1 MSFRT
6 ADQKTSKVVST
17 GSETLD
23 KLLGGGLEA
32 GLMHLFYGDKVLRDD
47 VLQIA
52 VSAQQS
58 EDKGGLG
65 APVII
70 IDSNNIMDVATLA
83 DYCLWKNL
91 EPEDVMDRVFIS
103 RAFNSSQ
110 TYDLVT
116 NKLEEFFE
124 QVPARTLIVPG
135 LADIYHREGITQEG
149 TRQITHMAHRLQ
161 AFTLQ
166 KGVVTVITASLS
178 ESNSKLPLGGRALTS
193 CCQVHILVDESKA
206 YVKYNLAKHP
216 VHPPRR
222 KSRMKSP
229 MFGTTL
235 PLEHF
240 LDE

>member
-1 MSFRT
+1 MAFRT

-23 KLLGGGLEA
+23 QLLGGGIEA

-52 VSAQQS
+52 VSAQRPVD
-58 EDKGGLG
+58 EGGLG
-65 APVII
+65 GPVII
-70 IDSNNIMDVATLA
+70 IDSNNIMDVAALA
-83 DYCLWKNL
+83 DYCLWANL

-116 NKLEEFFE
+116 NKLDEFFE
-124 QVPARTLIVPG
+124 QVPAKTLIVPG
-135 LADIYHREGITQEG
+135 LVDIYHREGITQDS

-161 AFTLQ
+161 SFTLRREIVT
-166 KGVVTVITASLS
+166 VVTAGLS
-178 ESNSKLPLGGRALTS
+178 ESKLKLPLGGQALTS
-193 CCQVHILVDESKA
+193 CCQVHVYVDDSRA
-206 YVKYNLAKHP
+206 YVKYKLAKHP

-222 KSRMKSP
+222 GSRMKSP
-229 MFGTTL
+229 TFGTTL

-240 LDE
+240 MDE